1 VIRKQTGQQTN
12 NPVTPITHTEIKQ
25 QTEEKAMQV
34 IEKDAHGTKAW
45 HWKRHR
51 DEYGHCLFGASDIP
65 ALMGASSYKTRGEL
79 FADKCN
85 DPVVTEETAVFRR
98 GNLFEKP
105 LLEEASR
112 VLGINIFTPDVIYRE
127 GRLSI
132 SLDGVDHEQNPTI
145 VVEAKT
151 TTRYSIYSSDDLP
164 AEWRWQGWAQMAV
177 LKVPVWFVVLD
188 RDLRISVVELPEN
201 PEAINA
207 LLLETAVF
215 GGWVDGDPMDED
227 INNFSAADIARIW
240 KAEPTTVELPASA
253 VDWALQLEE
262 ARAMAKQAAD
272 LEAKAKDALAQ
283 MMLGNEIGTVDGVQ
297 VVSWKQQAGKASLDT
312 KQLRADHPELVSQ
325 YEKQGAP
332 FRVMRVTRGKS
343 K

>member
-1 VIRKQTGQQTN
+1 
-12 NPVTPITHTEIKQ
+12 
-25 QTEEKAMQV
+25 MQV
-34 IEKDAHGTKAW
+34 IPKQKHGSKEWLLARWKDEQG
-45 HWKRHR
+45 R
-51 DEYGHCLFGASDIP
+51 CVFGASDVP
-65 ALMGASSYKTRGEL
+65 VLMGASPYKTRGEL
-79 FADKCN
+79 FADKVN
-85 DPVVTEETAVFRR
+85 EPVVQEETAVFRR
-98 GNLFEKP
+98 GNLLEKP

-112 VLGINIFTPDVIYRE
+112 ILGTDIFTPDVIYRD

-132 SLDGVDHEQNPTI
+132 SLDGVDNENKPSV

-151 TTRYSIYSSDDLP
+151 STRYSIYTADDLP
-164 AEWRWQGWAQMAV
+164 DEWCWQGWAQMAV
-177 LKVPVWFVVLD
+177 LQVPVWFVVLD
-188 RDLRISVVELPEN
+188 RDQRISVVELPSN
-201 PEAINA
+201 PEAIDTIQ
-207 LLLETAVF
+207 LETSVF

-240 KAEPTTVELPASA
+240 KPTPTSVELPASA

-272 LEAKAKDALAQ
+272 LETKAKDALAQ
-283 MMLGNEIGTVDGVQ
+283 LMLGNEIGTIDGVQ
-297 VVSWKQQAGKASLDT
+297 LVSWKQQAGKASLDT

-332 FRVMRVTRGKS
+332 FRVMRVSKGKG

>member
-1 VIRKQTGQQTN
+1 
-12 NPVTPITHTEIKQ
+12 
-25 QTEEKAMQV
+25 MQV
-34 IEKDAHGTKAW
+34 IPKAKHGSIDWLLARWKDEEG
-45 HWKRHR
+45 R
-51 DEYGHCLFGASDIP
+51 CIFGASDVP
-65 ALMGASSYKTRGEL
+65 VLMGASPYKTRGEL
-79 FADKCN
+79 FADKTN
-85 DPVVTEETAVFRR
+85 MPVMQEETAVFRR
-98 GNLFEKP
+98 GNLLEKP

-112 VLGINIFTPDVIYRE
+112 ILGTNIFTPDVIYRD

-132 SLDGVDHEQNPTI
+132 SLDGVDNEQQPSV

-151 TTRYSIYSSDDLP
+151 STRYSIYTSEDLP
-164 AEWRWQGWAQMAV
+164 DEWCWQGWAQMAV
-177 LKVPVWFVVLD
+177 LQVPVWFVVLD
-188 RDLRISVVELPEN
+188 RDQRISVVELPSN
-201 PEAINA
+201 PEAIAA
-207 LLLETAVF
+207 LQTETAVF

-240 KAEPTTVELPASA
+240 KPTPTSIELPTSA

-272 LEAKAKDALAQ
+272 LETKAKDALAQ
-283 MMLGNEIGTVDGVQ
+283 MLLGNEVGTVDGVQ
-297 VVSWKQQAGKASLDT
+297 LVTWKQQAGKASLDT

-332 FRVMRVTRGKS
+332 FRVMRVTKGKG

>member
-1 VIRKQTGQQTN
+1 
-12 NPVTPITHTEIKQ
+12 
-25 QTEEKAMQV
+25 MQV
-34 IEKDAHGTKAW
+34 IQKPKHGSISWLLQRWKDEQG
-45 HWKRHR
+45 R
-51 DEYGHCLFGASDIP
+51 CVFGASDVP
-65 ALMGASSYKTRGEL
+65 VLMGASPYKTRGEL
-79 FADKCN
+79 FADKVN
-85 DPVVTEETAVFRR
+85 EPVMQEETAVFRR

-112 VLGINIFTPDVIYRE
+112 VLGTNIFTPEVIYRD

-132 SLDGVDHEQNPTI
+132 SLDGVDNEQNPSV

-151 TTRYSIYSSDDLP
+151 STRYSIYTSDDLP
-164 AEWRWQGWAQMAV
+164 EEWCWQGYAQMAV

-188 RDLRISVVELPEN
+188 RDQRISVVELPAN
-201 PEAINA
+201 PKAIDA
-207 LLLETAVF
+207 LQLETAVF

-227 INNFSAADIARIW
+227 INNFSATDIARIW
-240 KAEPTTVELPASA
+240 KATPTTVELPASA

-262 ARAMAKQAAD
+262 ARALAKQAAD
-272 LEAKAKDALAQ
+272 LESKAKDALAQ
-283 MMLGNEIGTVDGVQ
+283 MMLGNEVGTVDGVQ
-297 VVSWKQQAGKASLDT
+297 LVSWKQQAGKASLDT

-332 FRVMRVTRGKS
+332 FRVMRVTKGKG